1 MTMLRDIWVV
11 LPCRLVHTHLSK
23 FNLIMQFETNFNNS
37 YYKVLPIRVAE
48 RSKARVYGRS
58 HAGIAGSNPA
68 GCMDVCLLLVL
79 RVVR

>member
-1 MTMLRDIWVV
+1 
-11 LPCRLVHTHLSK
+11 
-23 FNLIMQFETNFNNS
+23 MQFETNFNNS

-79 RVVR
+79 CVVR